1 MRKLLLA
8 GAIAAT
14 SIGTAASAAVVVTY
28 PNGQTVTLT
37 TNDGVTYSGQF
48 RAAVDGFVPSGDPSF
63 SATFNFNVPAS
74 GRVSIAAISIA
85 TSAAS
90 NIDFTSSF
98 LDGTTPFTISNGA
111 VDTAVVSS
119 ILLSPGAHS
128 FTLSGL
134 LNTPSGI
141 GNAGFGGDISF
152 TLGQGVPEPTSWAL
166 FILGFGMIGGT
177 MRRHTARAR
186 SVRAQLTLA

>member
-8 GAIAAT
+8 GAIAAAT
-14 SIGTAASAAVVVTY
+14 ISTAASAAVVVTY

-37 TNDGVTYSGQF
+37 TNDGITYSGQF
-48 RAAVDGFVPSGDPSF
+48 RAAVDGFAPSGDPSF
-63 SATFNFNVPAS
+63 NATFNFDVPAS

-98 LDGTTPFTISNGA
+98 LDGTTPFDISNGA
-111 VDTAVVSS
+111 VDTASLTS

-152 TLGQGVPEPTSWAL
+152 TLARGVPEPAAWAL
-166 FILGFGMIGGT
+166 FILGFGAIGAS
-177 MRRHTARAR
+177 MRRRTSQVAAVR
-186 SVRAQLTLA
+186 SSIRFS